1 MKSNYKR
8 IETKEWTMKKIVF
21 PVLVLLMAV
30 GLFPEDTILLKT
42 SESVDLLEKME
53 ANDFFMKAILGV
65 DVDEN
70 CIYFLDQALGTVFRV
85 DKNTAKLV
93 NTIGSKG
100 QGPAE
105 LQYGDSF
112 RVKNKM
118 VFVADTGFNGIKIF
132 TIDGKIV
139 KEFKTSSPP
148 KWIDVNQR
156 NEIFVSGVSSE
167 GYPNISVYN
176 MEGKKVREFLKFP
189 YKDTGG
195 ASYILNSELIF
206 RMDNDENMVVVFI
219 LKKLVRKYSKMGVLL
234 WEKEIKNKIMD
245 KYNTEPRF
253 DVRNTGAI
261 YYHRSV
267 FSLGFDETGNIIVG
281 HVYGG
286 VIYDKDGNIVHL
298 IEFEPPN
305 NLDTF
310 RIYDGKILAI
320 SGLCREINVYNYNIR

>member
-1 MKSNYKR
+1 
-8 IETKEWTMKKIVF
+8 MKKIVF
-21 PVLVLLMAV
+21 PVLVLLMAI
-30 GLFPEDTILLKT
+30 GLFPEDTILLKK
-42 SESVDLLEKME
+42 SESIDLLEKME

-65 DVDEN
+65 DVDET

-105 LQYGDSF
+105 LQYGDAF
-112 RVKNKM
+112 RVINKM

-139 KEFKTSSPP
+139 KEFKTNSPP

-167 GYPNISVYN
+167 GYPNISIYN
-176 MEGKKVREFLKFP
+176 MEGKKIREFLKFP
-189 YKDTGG
+189 YKESGS

-206 RMDNDENMVVVFI
+206 RMDNDENMVVVFM
-219 LKKLVRKYSKMGVLL
+219 LKKLVRKYNKMGSLL
-234 WEKEIKNKIMD
+234 WEKEIKNKILD
-245 KYNTEPRF
+245 KYNTEPGF
-253 DVRNTGAI
+253 DIRSTGAI
-261 YYHRSV
+261 YYHRSII
-267 FSLGFDETGNIIVG
+267 SLGLDETGNIIIG

-286 VIYDKDGNIVHL
+286 VIYDKNGNMIHL
-298 IEFEPPN
+298 IQFEPQR
-305 NLDTF
+305 NLGNF
-310 RIYDGKILAI
+310 RIYDGKIL
-320 SGLCREINVYNYNIR
+320 EIGALGSSINIYDFKIK

>member
-1 MKSNYKR
+1 
-8 IETKEWTMKKIVF
+8 MKKIVF
-21 PVLVLLMAV
+21 PMLILLMAV
-30 GLFPEDTILLKT
+30 GLFPEDTILLKK
-42 SESVDLLEKME
+42 SESSDLLEKME
-53 ANDFFMKAILGV
+53 ANDFFMKGILGV

-112 RVKNKM
+112 RVINKM

-139 KEFKTSSPP
+139 KEFKTISQP

-167 GYPNISVYN
+167 GYPNIAVYN
-176 MEGKKVREFLKFP
+176 MEGKKIREFLKFP

-206 RMDNDENMVVVFI
+206 RMDKDENMGVVFL
-219 LKKLVRKYSKMGVLL
+219 LKKLVRKYNKVGTVL

-253 DVRNTGAI
+253 DIRSTGAI

-267 FSLGFDETGNIIVG
+267 ISLGFDETGNIIIG

-286 VIYDKDGNIVHL
+286 VIYDKNGNMIHL
-298 IEFEPPN
+298 VQFEPPS
-305 NLDTF
+305 NLGNF

-320 SGLCREINVYNYNIR
+320 VNLGSDINVYQYNINRRSNDEK